1 MPPIVSFVGFSNSG
15 KTAFL
20 VKLIQ
25 QLKNSGYKVGVIKHH
40 DGHDFTM
47 DYPGTDTWKHREA
60 GADTVCIAS
69 AAKIA
74 VLKQAAPPVR
84 LAELTPYF
92 TDVDIIL
99 TEGFKNENQ
108 PQIEVNRAGLKPL
121 GRKPNT
127 LAVISAD
134 VLYNGIPHFAPEA
147 VKEVAEFL
155 EKRVFPG
162 RS

>member
-15 KTAFL
+15 KTTFL

-25 QLKNSGYKVGVIKHH
+25 QLKNSGYKVGVIKH

-47 DYPGTDTWKHREA
+47 DYPGTDTWKYREA

-69 AAKIA
+69 VAKLA
-74 VLKQAAPPVR
+74 VLKEVAPPVR
-84 LAELTPYF
+84 LAELIPYF
-92 TDVDIIL
+92 TDVDIVL
-99 TEGFKNENQ
+99 TEGFKNETQ

-121 GRKPNT
+121 GQKPNT

-134 VLYNGIPHFAPEA
+134 VIYEGIPHFAPEA
-147 VKEVAEFL
+147 VKEVGEFL
-155 EKRVFPG
+155 AKRIFPG
-162 RS
+162 RR